1 MTPEATAEAASI
13 LLSNWRG
20 VTRVAALPESCRP
33 ASRADGYAIAA
44 SLADQSGDAVAGWKI
59 AATSEAG
66 QKHINVD
73 GPLAGRILAHRVLA
87 PGATI
92 PLAGNLM
99 QVAEAEFAFVL
110 GTAMPDRG
118 TPYSS
123 EEVMAA
129 VTAMHLS
136 IEVPDSRY
144 EDFTKVGAP
153 SLIADT
159 ACASWLA
166 VGPELDVDWRGI
178 DLSTHQVTA
187 FRNGAQ
193 AAVGSGKAV
202 LGDPRIALTWLVNEV
217 ARHGGGVAA
226 GQFVTTGTCVVPVKI
241 ESGDTIVADYGVLGT
256 IAVAF
261 G

>member
-1 MTPEATAEAASI
+1 MTPEKSAEAASI

-20 VTRVAALPESCRP
+20 VTRIDALPEACRP
-33 ASRADGYAIAA
+33 ASREDGYAIAA
-44 SLADQSGDAVAGWKI
+44 ALAVQSGDTVAGWKI

-73 GPLAGRILAHRVLA
+73 GPLAGRILKGRVLA

-99 QVAEAEFAFVL
+99 RVAEAEFAFVL
-110 GTAMPDRG
+110 GTAMPGRG
-118 TPYSS
+118 TPYSRD
-123 EEVMAA
+123 EVMAA
-129 VTAMHLS
+129 VTAMHLT

-166 VGPELDVDWRGI
+166 VGPAVDVDWRGI
-178 DLSTHQVTA
+178 DLSTHKVTA
-187 FRNGAQ
+187 FKNGAE

-217 ARHGGGVAA
+217 ARYGGGVEA
-226 GQFVTTGTCVVPVKI
+226 GQFVTTGTCVIPVKI
-241 ESGDTIVADYGVLGT
+241 ESGDAISVDYGVLGT
-256 IAVAF
+256 IAVAI

>member
-1 MTPEATAEAASI
+1 MTPEKSAEAARI
-13 LLSNWRG
+13 LLSNWRA
-20 VTRVAALPESCRP
+20 VTRIAALPEACRP
-33 ASRADGYAIAA
+33 ASREDGYAIAA
-44 SLADQSGDAVAGWKI
+44 ALAVQSGDTVSGWKI

-66 QKHINVD
+66 QKHINVE
-73 GPLAGRILAHRVLA
+73 GPLAGRILSSRVLA

-99 QVAEAEFAFVL
+99 RVAEAEFAFVL

-118 TPYSS
+118 TPYSRD
-123 EEVMAA
+123 EVMAA
-129 VTAMHLS
+129 VTAMHLT

-166 VGPELDVDWRGI
+166 VGPKVDVEWRDI
-178 DLSTHQVTA
+178 DLASHQVTA

-217 ARHGGGVAA
+217 ARHGGGIEA
-226 GQFVTTGTCVVPVKI
+226 GQFVTTGTCVIPVKI
-241 ESGDTIVADYGVLGT
+241 ENGDAISVDFGVLGT
-256 IAVAF
+256 IAVAI

>member
-13 LLSNWRG
+13 LLTHWRA
-20 VTRVAALPESCRP
+20 VTRIAALPEECRP
-33 ASRADGYAIAA
+33 ASRDDGYAIAA
-44 SLADQSGDAVAGWKI
+44 ALAGQSGDAVAGWKI

-73 GPLAGRILAHRVLA
+73 GPLAGRILARRVLA

-99 QVAEAEFAFVL
+99 RVAEAEFAFVL

-118 TPYSS
+118 SPYSRD
-123 EEVMAA
+123 EVMAA

-166 VGPELDVDWRGI
+166 VGPEVDVDWRGI

-187 FRNGAQ
+187 FKNGAQ

-202 LGDPRIALTWLVNEV
+202 LGDPRTALAWLVNEV
-217 ARHGGGVAA
+217 ARHGGVEA
-226 GQFVTTGTCVVPVKI
+226 GQFVTTGTCVIPVKI
-241 ESGDTIVADYGVLGT
+241 ESGDTITADYGELGT
-256 IAVAF
+256 IAVAI

>member
-1 MTPEATAEAASI
+1 MTPEQTAEAASI
-13 LLSNWRG
+13 LLSNWG
-20 VTRVAALPESCRP
+20 ATTRIAALPEACRP
-33 ASRADGYAIAA
+33 ASREDGYAIAA
-44 SLADQSGDAVAGWKI
+44 ALAVQSGDAVAGWKI

-73 GPLAGRILAHRVLA
+73 GPLAGRILKGRVLA

-99 QVAEAEFAFVL
+99 RVAEAEFAFVL

-118 TPYSS
+118 TPYSR

-129 VTAMHLS
+129 VTAMHLT

-159 ACASWLA
+159 ACAAWLVLGPA
-166 VGPELDVDWRGI
+166 VDVEWRDI

-217 ARHGGGVAA
+217 ARHGGGVRA
-226 GQFVTTGTCVVPVKI
+226 GQFVTTGTCVIPVKI
-241 ESGDTIVADYGVLGT
+241 ESGDTISADYGGLGT
-256 IAVAF
+256 IAVAI

>member
-1 MTPEATAEAASI
+1 MTPEKSAEAASI
-13 LLSNWRG
+13 LLSNWG
-20 VTRVAALPESCRP
+20 AVTRIAALPEACRP
-33 ASRADGYAIAA
+33 ATREDGYAVAA
-44 SLADQSGDAVAGWKI
+44 ALAEQSGDRVAGWKI

-73 GPLAGRILAHRVLA
+73 GPLGGRILKRRVLA

-99 QVAEAEFAFVL
+99 RVAEAEFAFVL

-118 TPYSS
+118 TPYSRD
-123 EEVMAA
+123 EVMAA
-129 VTAMHLS
+129 VTAMHLT

-166 VGPELDVDWRGI
+166 VGPKVDVEWREI
-178 DLSTHQVTA
+178 DLASHQVTA
-187 FRNGAQ
+187 FRNGSQ

-217 ARHGGGVAA
+217 ARHGGGIQA
-226 GQFVTTGTCVVPVKI
+226 GQFVTTGTCVIPVKI
-241 ESGDTIVADYGVLGT
+241 ESGDTISVDYGVLGT
-256 IAVAF
+256 IAVAI

>member
-1 MTPEATAEAASI
+1 MTPEQSAEAASI
-13 LLSNWRG
+13 LLSNWG
-20 VTRVAALPESCRP
+20 AVTRIDALPEACRP
-33 ASRADGYAIAA
+33 SSREDGYAVAA
-44 SLADQSGDAVAGWKI
+44 ALAAQSGDRVAGWKI

-66 QKHINVD
+66 QKHINVE
-73 GPLAGRILAHRVLA
+73 GPLAGRILSRRLLA
-87 PGATI
+87 PGSAI
-92 PLAGNLM
+92 PFAGNLM
-99 QVAEAEFAFVL
+99 RVAEAEFAFVL

-118 TPYSS
+118 APYSR

-144 EDFTKVGAP
+144 ADFTKVGSP

-159 ACASWLA
+159 ACAAWLVLGPA
-166 VGPELDVDWRGI
+166 VDVEWRGI
-178 DLSTHQVTA
+178 DLATHQVTA

-217 ARHGGGVAA
+217 ARYGGGVEA
-226 GQFVTTGTCVVPVKI
+226 GQFVTTGTCVIPVKV
-241 ESGDTIVADYGVLGT
+241 ESGDAISVDYGVLGT
-256 IAVAF
+256 IAATIA
-261 G
+261 